1 MTQLPTRIDV
11 ALQVPVTVNAA
22 DGKEAERTKVTLR
35 RPKVRHAKT
44 LAGLIGQDLVE
55 ILTAE
60 PAKDAQKGDQKADKV
75 DAMALGKQI
84 LGRLMERESL
94 DGVTALIADLCNE
107 DVAVIDDIDLID
119 LPAVAMAFAGFFP
132 ALRSAMSGASGETSS
147 SSGDSIQ

>member
-55 ILTAE
+55 ILTA
-60 PAKDAQKGDQKADKV
+60 DADKGAQMDGMV
-75 DAMALGKQI
+75 LGKQI

-132 ALRSAMSGASGETSS
+132 ALRSAMSGASGATSS
-147 SSGDSIQ
+147 SSAG

>member
-1 MTQLPTRIDV
+1 MTQMQTRIEV
-11 ALQVPVTVNAA
+11 PLQVPVTVKAA
-22 DGKEAERTKVTLR
+22 DGKEAERNKVTLH

-60 PAKDAQKGDQKADKV
+60 TAKDARTGDQKAGQV

-84 LGRLMERESL
+84 LARLLERESL

-107 DVAVIDDIDLID
+107 DVSVIDDIDLVD

-147 SSGDSIQ
+147 SSAG

>member
-1 MTQLPTRIDV
+1 MTQMQTKIEVP
-11 ALQVPVTVNAA
+11 LQVPVTVKAA
-22 DGKEAERTKVTLR
+22 DGKEAERNTITLH

-60 PAKDAQKGDQKADKV
+60 TGKDAQKGDQKAEKI

-84 LGRLMERESL
+84 LARLLERESL

-107 DVAVIDDIDLID
+107 DVSVIDDIDLVD

-132 ALRSAMSGASGETSS
+132 ALRSAMSGASGATSS
-147 SSGDSIQ
+147 SSAG